1 MSAFHIW
8 QVRTMQQAVTRWWRD
23 DGGGGEHVY
32 LPPEGA
38 TTYG

>member
-1 MSAFHIW
+1 
-8 QVRTMQQAVTRWWRD
+8 MQQAVTRWWRD
-23 DGGGGEHVY
+23 DGGGGDEHVY